1 MNKQR
6 YSGPNALK
14 DYLRPDEDKYSPL
27 VELPEALNPFLS
39 EFDIHINIKLLNT
52 LPLSNVKSMP
62 AWNMLATTEQDL
74 TDTTIV
80 ESSSGNTV
88 FSLGILAKHFGAKKV
103 MAVAS
108 RDVSP
113 GKLDLLRIGGVDV
126 QLVEGPLCPD
136 ANDPNSSIAIAK
148 RYGEQDGWF
157 NPGQYDNDANPAV
170 HRQVTGPQIYNQLNG
185 EIAMFVAGL
194 GTTGTLLG
202 TAQYLRSKVTELNV
216 IGIVRVPNN
225 AVPGVRTKNGLNEVA
240 FDWDTAITDELV
252 AINEYDSY
260 EYSLRLIRQGLL
272 VGPSAGFAYAG
283 VLSQLTSMQ
292 KSGTIE
298 SLRGKNVVFV
308 APDSMF
314 PYIEEY
320 IDVLGDDYFPAIDNQ
335 LDKSPEREAS
345 SKIADVAELTVD
357 DIYNDYT
364 RNEAG
369 DMKIRHYTLVD
380 VRDSGEYLDHHL
392 PDSINIPYTDLPN
405 WLDSQ
410 STTLKPLVFVCRRGS
425 ISLRAAQ
432 HATQQG
438 YSAYSMLGGTTKWSD
453 KDYPR
458 IKPLY
463 C

>member
-1 MNKQR
+1 MNNRR

-14 DYLRPDEDKYSPL
+14 DYLRPDEDEYSPL
-27 VELPEALNPFLS
+27 VELPEVLNPFLKK
-39 EFDIHINIKLLNT
+39 FDIHINIKLLNT

-62 AWNMLATTEQDL
+62 AWNMLATAKQDL
-74 TDTTIV
+74 TDSTIV

-113 GKLDLLRIGGVDV
+113 GKLDLLRIAGIEV

-157 NPGQYDNDANPAV
+157 NPGQYDNDANPAI
-170 HRQVTGPQIYNQLNG
+170 HRRVTGPQIYNQLSG

-202 TAQYLRSKVTELNV
+202 TAQYLRSKVPELNV
-216 IGIVRVPNN
+216 IGVVRVPNN
-225 AVPGVRTKNGLNEVA
+225 AVPGVRTKNGLNEVT
-240 FDWDTAITDELV
+240 FDWDAATTDELV
-252 AINEYDSY
+252 AVNEHTSY
-260 EYSLRLIRQGLL
+260 EHSLQLIRQGLL

-292 KSGTIE
+292 ENGTIE
-298 SLRGKNVVFV
+298 RLRGKNVVFV

-314 PYIEEY
+314 PYIQEY

-335 LDKSPEREAS
+335 LNELPEQEAS
-345 SKIADVAELTVD
+345 DKIADVAELTID
-357 DIYNDYT
+357 DIYNDYIGS
-364 RNEAG
+364 EAG
-369 DMKIRHYTLVD
+369 DMKIQHYTLVD
-380 VRDSGEYLDHHL
+380 VRDPGEFLDHHL
-392 PDSINIPYTDLPN
+392 PDSINIPYTGLAK
-405 WLDSQ
+405 WLESKDATS
-410 STTLKPLVFVCRRGS
+410 KPLVFICRRGS
-425 ISLRAAQ
+425 TSLRAAQ

-438 YSAYSMLGGTTKWSD
+438 YSAYSMLGGTTKWSN

-458 IKPLY
+458 VKPLY